1 MLIYTGIG
9 SRKTPSD
16 VCMLMSD
23 IAKQL
28 AKRWFLRSGY
38 ADGADKAFGKG
49 AYQVNAQQVHYLPWA
64 GFNNAPRNNNIFVS
78 LDQLPRSVVIQAA
91 EMAAQLHHNW
101 AACSQGARKMHT
113 RNMFQVLGD
122 DLNTPTDMVVCWTP
136 KGSGSGGTG
145 QAMRL
150 AKKLDIPVFDLAITG
165 ALDAMLIFASEKEN
179 MLR

>member
-9 SRKTPSD
+9 SQKTPPD
-16 VCMLMSD
+16 MCMLMTD

-49 AYQVNAQQVHYLPWA
+49 AYQVNAPQVHYLPWA
-64 GFNNAPRNNNIFVS
+64 GFNHAPKDNHIFKP
-78 LDQLPRSVVIQAA
+78 LDKLPSHLVLQAT
-91 EMAAQLHHNW
+91 EMAAQLHPNW
-101 AACSQGARKMHT
+101 AACGQGARKMHT

-150 AKKLDIPVFDLAITG
+150 AKKLDIPVFDLAIAGT
-165 ALDAMLIFASEKEN
+165 LEAMLIFVSEKEN
-179 MLR
+179 TEV